1 MLAKPEVIHL
11 YVDGSC
17 LGNQNVDSQ
26 TPAGWG
32 LVIITGDTGL
42 GKGTGKLIEEKS
54 GKVITDAGDD
64 SFLGAEIGSNNT
76 GELSGFAHALRWILS
91 RDSDGGYIIRTDSNY
106 AGNITDGTWKAKAN
120 LALVSRV
127 RALWE
132 EVQST
137 SEVEWNHVRAHRGH
151 RWNERADHLA
161 ARAAAD
167 EDPVPFS
174 FWKPGMR

>member
-1 MLAKPEVIHL
+1 MAAAGVIRL

-32 LVIITGDTGL
+32 LVIVTGDTGL
-42 GKGTGKLIEEKS
+42 GKGSGELFEEKS
-54 GKVITDAGDD
+54 GKVITDANDED
-64 SFLGAEIGSNNT
+64 FIGAEIGSNNT
-76 GELSGFAHALRWILS
+76 GELSAFAHALRWILA
-91 RDSDGGYIIRTDSNY
+91 RDVTGEYIIRTDSNY
-106 AGNITDGTWKAKAN
+106 AGNITDGTWNAKAN
-120 LALVSRV
+120 LALVLRV
-127 RALWE
+127 RALWD
-132 EVQST
+132 EVQKV
-137 SEVEWNHVRAHRGH
+137 SEVKWNHVRAHRGH

-167 EDPVPFS
+167 EAPVPFT

>member
-1 MLAKPEVIHL
+1 MSTAEVIHL

-32 LVIITGDTGL
+32 LVIVTGDTGL
-42 GKGTGKLIEEKS
+42 GKGTGELIEEKS
-54 GKVITDAGDD
+54 GKVITDAEDE
-64 SFLGAEIGSNNT
+64 SYLGAEIGSNNT
-76 GELSGFAHALRWILS
+76 GELSAFAHALRWVLS
-91 RDSDGGYIIRTDSNY
+91 QDSDGDYIIRTDSNY

-120 LALVSRV
+120 LPLVSRV
-127 RALWE
+127 RAMWE
-132 EVQST
+132 EAQST
-137 SEVEWNHVRAHRGH
+137 SGVEWNHVRAHRGH

-161 ARAAAD
+161 ARAAAG

>member
-1 MLAKPEVIHL
+1 MSTAEVIHL

-32 LVIITGDTGL
+32 LVIVTGDTGL
-42 GKGTGKLIEEKS
+42 GKGSGELIEEKS
-54 GKVITDAGDD
+54 GKVITDASDED
-64 SFLGAEIGSNNT
+64 FIGAEIGSNNT
-76 GELSGFAHALRWILS
+76 GELSAFAHALRWILS
-91 RDSDGGYIIRTDSNY
+91 RDGAGEYIIRTDSNY
-106 AGNITDGTWKAKAN
+106 AGNITDGTWNAKAN
-120 LALVSRV
+120 LALVLRV
-127 RALWE
+127 RALWD
-132 EVQST
+132 EVQK
-137 SEVEWNHVRAHRGH
+137 VNGVKWNHVRAHRGH

-167 EDPVPFS
+167 EAPVPFT